1 MKIVIGSDKMGY
13 GLKEAVKA
21 MLTEQGHEVMDVGT
35 TDIEQPKPHTVTAPA
50 AAKAIQT
57 GEAERGILIC
67 GTGMGMSI
75 AANKQKGVYASV
87 VESVYAAEYCRK
99 INNANVLCMGAFI
112 LGETMAKEMVNVFLT
127 TDFTQDFPEW
137 RVEFVTKQQEIL
149 ASYEEEQFR

>member
-75 AANKQKGVYASV
+75 AANKHKGVYASV

>member
-13 GLKEAVKA
+13 DLKEAVKA
-21 MLTEQGHEVMDVGT
+21 MLTEQGHEVTDVGT

-75 AANKQKGVYASV
+75 AANKHKGVYASV

-112 LGETMAKEMVNVFLT
+112 LGETMAKEMVNIFLT

-149 ASYEEEQFR
+149 AAYEEEQFR

>member
-67 GTGMGMSI
+67 GTGVGISL
-75 AANKQKGVYASV
+75 AANKVKGIRACVCSEPYSAKLS
-87 VESVYAAEYCRK
+87 K
-99 INNANVLCMGAFI
+99 QHNNSNMIAFGARVI
-112 LGETMAKEMVNVFLT
+112 GIETAKMIV
-127 TDFTQDFPEW
+127 DEW
-137 RVEFVTKQQEIL
+137 L
-149 ASYEEEQFR
+149 NASYEGERHQIRVDMIAEIEETGHLAAAEE